1 MLREAFNAMVKDPEF
16 VADIK
21 KLNIELDPL
30 SGERVHELIT
40 RTLAVPASVRER
52 AKVAFG
58 R

>member
-1 MLREAFNAMVKDPEF
+1 MPSTPWSRIRNSSPTSRR
-16 VADIK
+16 
-21 KLNIELDPL
+21 LNVELDPL
-30 SGERVHELIT
+30 PGERVQELIT

>member
-1 MLREAFNAMVKDPEF
+1 VQ
-16 VADIK
+16 
-21 KLNIELDPL
+21 
-30 SGERVHELIT
+30 ELIT